1 MKAMRCSTLKGR
13 SSWAVRM
20 FFGGW
25 FEHVIAARTK
35 PTRPKPTRPT
45 PTRAKPIRTIWLLA
59 AAPGALAQNEKAPPL
74 APSRK
79 GGWGAGPRYLR
90 AVRRDQKS

>member
-35 PTRPKPTRPT
+35 P
-45 PTRAKPIRTIWLLA
+45 IRTIWLLA

-79 GGWGAGPRYLR
+79 GGGQGLDIFAQFAAIRN
-90 AVRRDQKS
+90 RR

>member
-1 MKAMRCSTLKGR
+1 MKAMRCSTRKGR

-35 PTRPKPTRPT
+35 PTRPT
-45 PTRAKPIRTIWLLA
+45 PIRAKPIRTIWLLA

-74 APSRK
+74 ALSRK

-90 AVRRDQKS
+90 AVRRD